1 MDISKQKSLLNTVNS
16 IVNSNQLNNSKDF
29 NLLAEHIEK
38 TMQVFEE
45 IFSTKLTEK
54 QESFLIDHVL
64 NVLENDLE
72 VKEVNLNENNE
83 IIMNQYS
90 PEEVFLSLFKTIQ
103 LDEIMDRSPSNMTP
117 SQIIAFLRLGRGV
130 RADGTP
136 MSEEEKRAAREAMR
150 AQTGSRGS
158 PFTGTETTGEIGSVY
173 GEVINRG
180 QANTQGPLGPGSKEV
195 KTYVNRQNMNEA
207 AETKTIGKKHK
218 KKVFKI
224 VFMEGGAKKKG
235 TAVSHKGVMRI
246 ISNKK
251 HYKVYDEHNQDVTS
265 RFRGKSKK

>member
-72 VKEVNLNENNE
+72 VEEVNLNENNE
-83 IIMNQYS
+83 VIMNQYS

-103 LDEIMDRSPSNMTP
+103 LDEIMGGSPSNMSP
-117 SQIIAFLRLGRGV
+117 GQIAAFLRLARGV

-150 AQTGSRGS
+150 AQTGSRGI

-180 QANTQGPLGPGSKEV
+180 AFETRRPKGSEEV
-195 KTYVNRQNMNEA
+195 RTYVANRQNMNEA

>member
-117 SQIIAFLRLGRGV
+117 SQIVAFLRLGRGV

-136 MSEEEKRAAREAMR
+136 MSEEEKRAAREALR
-150 AQTGSRGS
+150 AQTGRGGD
-158 PFTGTETTGEIGSVY
+158 PFTGTETTGGIYSVY
-173 GEVINRG
+173 AGEVARG
-180 QANTQGPLGPGSKEV
+180 QAETRRRPGSEEV
-195 KTYVNRQNMNEA
+195 TTYVNKRNMNEA